1 MIRGHSVPLPIR
13 LSEALAI
20 GRGLV
25 ATNARWLDLDLRL
38 TKDGHLPRA
47 EPPLA
52 RRIDPLRQPRTECR
66 QEFTRWL
73 AASRPFMSM
82 GRGSSF
88 A

>member
-1 MIRGHSVPLPIR
+1 MAPEVGNSEPVNMIRGHSVPLPIR

-52 RRIDPLRQPRTECR
+52 RRIDPLRQPREHGPR
-66 QEFTRWL
+66 K
-73 AASRPFMSM
+73 
-82 GRGSSF
+82 
-88 A
+88 